1 MMWINWTPMGGWSR
15 VQTPGDWWC
24 FFFFFSLSVVSHLYN
39 VAWNNLICMW
49 TEIHWIKQQTF
60 EWLPGVQPEILP
72 QRQSEI
78 VLAEHTV
85 TSHQESLIFT
95 ESQATSTEEA
105 SFKVNSQTMDTIMSC
120 TCKRW
125 QKSQLPCQDCCA
137 VFSLIPGWDSPC
149 LTYRWGV
156 PGATLLTAEAAT
168 QRWLNAQTLS
178 NKPRT
183 AAPPAS
189 TAVRPQSISM
199 EEVW

>member
-1 MMWINWTPMGGWSR
+1 MK
-15 VQTPGDWWC
+15 PGPDTRRLVM
-24 FFFFFSLSVVSHLYN
+24 FSFFSLSVVSHLYN

-49 TEIHWIKQQTF
+49 TEMHWIKQQTF

-72 QRQSEI
+72 PRQSEI

-125 QKSQLPCQDCCA
+125 QKNQLPCQDCCA